1 MSLIKKIILF
11 LLILVFLAQ
20 PLLSVSGIASQTYYH
35 WENPDFIKKIKIDL
49 SYDLENRLDEEYH
62 LDDVSVIYLSQEYL
76 DELYYNSL
84 PNLFF
89 GYTLKEIYD
98 QYAQEKFIFT
108 VDSNGNTI
116 VQKFEEY
123 DDTYEKVI
131 RNVAIGSGVIL
142 VCVTVSVVTGGLAA
156 PGAVAAGSQVL
167 TNISLVF
174 AAAAKTG
181 TIMALEGGAFG
192 GVVSGITTGIK
203 TKDFDE
209 TIKASALGASSGFK
223 WGAIAGAAVGATSEI
238 VELQKLSVL
247 KEEKLVESS
256 TLTGHGPNETYVS
269 NGYTYTTDELARPIS
284 GGGKLRLESGIRD
297 QAAQLNAGGVDRLLG
312 DQGGHLIGRQ
322 FGGSGTGENLV
333 AMSSNLNQ
341 GVFARLETKWRQL
354 LETGHEVIV
363 NVKPAYS
370 GLSLRPYQ
378 VVVEETLDGVFS
390 EYVLA
395 NTIPLK

>member
-1 MSLIKKIILF
+1 MRFLKKTIPF
-11 LLILVFLAQ
+11 LLILVFLAH
-20 PLLSVSGIASQTYYH
+20 PLFSAAGIASQTYYP
-35 WENPDFIKKIKIDL
+35 WEDPEFIKKIKIDL

-62 LDDVSVIYLSQEYL
+62 VDDISVIYISQEYL

-116 VQKFEEY
+116 VQEFEVY

-131 RNVAIGSGVIL
+131 RNVAIGAGVLL

-156 PGAVAAGSQVL
+156 PGAAYAGSQAL

-174 AAAAKTG
+174 AAAAKSG
-181 TIMALEGGAFG
+181 TIMAVEGGVFG
-192 GVVSGITTGIK
+192 GVVAGITTGIS

-209 TIKASALGASSGFK
+209 TIKASALGASSGFM
-223 WGAIAGAAVGATSEI
+223 WGAIAGAAVGATSEV

-247 KEEKLVESS
+247 KEQKLAESS
-256 TLTGHGPNETYVS
+256 ALTGHGPNETFVS
-269 NGYTYTTDELARPIS
+269 NDYTYTTDALARPSS

-297 QAAQLNAGGVDRLLG
+297 QAAQLNAGGTDRLLG

-322 FGGSGTGENLV
+322 FGGSGAGENLV
-333 AMSSNLNQ
+333 AMSSDLNQ

-354 LETGHEVIV
+354 LEAGHEVIV
-363 NVKPAYS
+363 NDNP
-370 GLSLRPYQ
+370 
-378 VVVEETLDGVFS
+378 E
-390 EYVLA
+390 
-395 NTIPLK
+395 